1 MYETIVPPAVLGTA
15 VVAQTAP
22 VDPAVHVP
30 AAAQVAATASEAM
43 LPVTGIAIGGLVAM
57 ALVLLIVGV
66 VLHTIAARQH
76 RANDLAGTPG
86 TSQPAA
92 G

>member
-15 VVAQTAP
+15 VVAQGTP

-43 LPVTGIAIGGLVAM
+43 LPVTGFAIGGLMAA
-57 ALVLLIVGV
+57 ALVLLVVGV
-66 VLHTIAARQH
+66 VLRTIAARH
-76 RANDLAGTPG
+76 DATPD
-86 TSQPAA
+86 AA
-92 G
+92 